1 MEGQG
6 RAHPDVSTWKLMAMG
21 GVGAAT
27 GSTNS
32 TSHIPGSDVG
42 HVMRSWPMKH
52 EQEKYIPFLDMAPKT
67 SLTTSS
73 LLMLFLCQVGRR
85 WRIQWGNTKTLE
97 ATR

>member
-1 MEGQG
+1 M
-6 RAHPDVSTWKLMAMG
+6 VMG

-42 HVMRSWPMKH
+42 HATRSWPMKR
-52 EQEKYIPFLDMAPKT
+52 EREKHTPLLDMAPKM

-73 LLMLFLCQVGRR
+73 LLMPFLCQVGRR
-85 WRIQWGNTKTLE
+85 WRIQWGNTKTLG
-97 ATR
+97 ATREMEFGDQNTARSM